1 MTDKEQILIKDIN
14 ETGFYCAVDD
24 TERLYIYE
32 AINNTNK
39 KWLKKYPKAKFLI
52 DEWIYD
58 HTDFEG
64 RKVYY
69 ASGNLVATYN
79 NISTGKVYKI
89 KDAKFKIYGNCGQ
102 FLIEDKLSYQ
112 EQLARKTQEY
122 ENLKK
127 DYKEL
132 EQRHNGA
139 FKDFEQLK
147 QECEELKEVNSRLLQ
162 RLEVDDSDTGIV
174 YRQELELQNKENEFY
189 MAVKNL
195 TRYRKA
201 LEEIERVC
209 IKDTRK
215 FADGTE
221 LRYDSLDDILDII
234 NKAKGEE

>member
-1 MTDKEQILIKDIN
+1 MID
-14 ETGFYCAVDD
+14 
-24 TERLYIYE
+24 
-32 AINNTNK
+32 
-39 KWLKKYPKAKFLI
+39 KKYITCDCRYCIKNP
-52 DEWIYD
+52 
-58 HTDFEG
+58 TC
-64 RKVYY
+64 
-69 ASGNLVATYN
+69 
-79 NISTGKVYKI
+79 YK
-89 KDAKFKIYGNCGQ
+89 
-102 FLIEDKLSYQ
+102 KLLE
-112 EQLARKTQEY
+112 EQLAHKTQEY

-201 LEEIERVC
+201 LEEIEEYANTYFDKEVSKE
-209 IKDTRK
+209 I
-215 FADGTE
+215 F
-221 LRYDSLDDILDII
+221 DII
-234 NKAKGEE
+234 NKAKGIDE